1 METMKMKMM
10 QTAETEKLRYDAP
23 SVEIVRFAVEDIIT
37 NSPTEL
43 ETTAPDQDEQ

>member
-1 METMKMKMM
+1 MENTRKF
-10 QTAETEKLRYDAP
+10 YSAP

-43 ETTAPDQDEQ
+43 QPVRDEDE

>member
-23 SVEIVRFAVEDIIT
+23 SVEIVRLTGPDIIT
-37 NSPTEL
+37 TSPTEL
-43 ETTAPDQDEQ
+43 ETTAPDQDGQ